1 MYFQMSAISTC
12 SREWDFQSGAHDRQ
26 TANRREHLQMCLTFE
41 VLNERIIDK
50 SLIDTITTRMS
61 ASVTNPVRLAENR
74 LLGG

>member
-1 MYFQMSAISTC
+1 
-12 SREWDFQSGAHDRQ
+12 
-26 TANRREHLQMCLTFE
+26 MCLTFE